1 VLDATVR
8 GQLGG
13 ALSLDWRTTGL
24 VCELEVPLRRV
35 PATAAMR
42 ASADAA

>member
-13 ALSLDWRTTGL
+13 AVSLAREASGL
-24 VCELEVPLRRV
+24 ACDMEVPLAR
-35 PATAAMR
+35 TAA
-42 ASADAA
+42 AAEEALPALG